1 MVGHEHQ
8 IQNARIRA
16 VDFVSVHPP
25 ANTGGEEGNPIAR
38 KDQTMCCLITSIA
51 AIALSVGVG
60 VPLALADGNTS
71 PGNNAVF
78 ASKAGVSLPGCNTT
92 TILKATIKSGKSK
105 HVLMVQAMM
114 LFEGQ
119 LSPVTGPVEIGARP
133 NVNGIWMEPSA
144 GATHFS
150 ISQQCPVN
158 VTFCTVNGT
167 FWLDLDAAEDA
178 HKGMFVGKPLNIT
191 LSGEACNGGGGA
203 ITHATL
209 TGQLLAK

>member
-1 MVGHEHQ
+1 MLGLPRL
-8 IQNARIRA
+8 ISFSSAFPSSTRR
-16 VDFVSVHPP
+16 
-25 ANTGGEEGNPIAR
+25 EEGNLIKR
-38 KDQTMCCLITSIA
+38 KDQTMRCLITSVAGIG
-51 AIALSVGVG
+51 LSVGAG

-78 ASKAGVSLPGCNTT
+78 ASKSSVSLPGCSRTA
-92 TILKATIKSGKSK
+92 ILTATIKIGKSN

-119 LSPVTGPVEIGARP
+119 LPPVTGPAVIDASP
-133 NVNGIWMEPSA
+133 TVNGIGMEPEA
-144 GATHFS
+144 GPTHFS
-150 ISQQCPVN
+150 MTQQCPAN
-158 VTFCTVNGT
+158 VTFCTVSGV
-167 FWLDLDAAEDA
+167 FWLDLDVAEAA
-178 HKGMFVGKPLNIT
+178 HKGMFLGKPLNIT